1 MKNNGWKKITALAL
15 MAVSLIAFTACG
27 QKAAPAQTPAETA
40 VETPAQ
46 TPAEAPTPLEAL
58 KAKGTLVLGTSADYP
73 PYEFHAVINGQDEIV
88 GFDIEIGKKIAEEL
102 GLELVIKDMKFDGL
116 LAALD
121 QGTIDIIIAGMS
133 PTPERAE
140 NVDFSNI
147 YYESTQTIVV
157 KAADKDSYVD
167 AASLAGKRLGVQ
179 KGAIQETI
187 AAEKFPEAEAVAL
200 GKVTDLIIALT
211 SGRIDA
217 AIIELPVAKSAV
229 KANPELFVSAIDVP
243 EDSKGTAIAL
253 KKNSGDYLDAVNAI
267 LKKLGEEGLIE
278 KFVAEATELADQQLD
293 Q

>member
-187 AAEKFPEAEAVAL
+187 AAEQFPDAEAVAL

-278 KFVAEATELADQQLD
+278 KFVAEATELADQQLE